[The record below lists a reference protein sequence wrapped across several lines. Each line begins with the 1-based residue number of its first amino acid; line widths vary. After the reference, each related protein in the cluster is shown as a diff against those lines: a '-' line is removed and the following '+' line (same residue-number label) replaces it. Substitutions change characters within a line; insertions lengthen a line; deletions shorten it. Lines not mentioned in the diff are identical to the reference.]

1 MARQKTVNPY
11 LDKVL
16 DEYRSAVKTWGR
28 HTLLTTFVFLL
39 TGLFFVSPAVR
50 WSDKKG
56 ALEEKIRHAELKRQR
71 IESIITDV
79 EGLEAKFVRQRER
92 IAAYGQDLARDL
104 STRLSVFSRAVRAL
118 RKDEEVLITE
128 RGPESFPGA
137 LLAEQFAQPSDVP
150 VPLDPWPL
158 LMVGYQLSNEDI
170 ALIKEAVP
178 GSPKWDKATEV
189 VRSVYYGEIDHIYSK
204 LNEGIGK
211 ALNQLKIE
219 TEATLKTLSP
229 RVGEFGIELPGADEI
244 IPRVPT
250 IRRPLDDSLF
260 QTREGKRE
268 ALREDTQFVAF
279 NFDVAKQPLRTAYE
293 KLVSSAKRLEE
304 GFADLQLQHDDV
316 LRALADLDNQVTE
329 AAKHLSHLSVPFDWI
344 PLAIG
349 IPTLVRVYPIFF
361 AVLFFLLVRRLLRLG
376 TLRERLYG
384 DCERQG
390 MLDNDINLVLH
401 TPYTTFAWFTGFEV
415 ELSKT
420 TRVLRLIAP
429 VLVLGFLVMMAWY
442 VESSPSFGTRYSVF
456 LHLSAVA
463 LSIWGGYYL
472 FRFLF
477 RPPSSA

>member
-1 MARQKTVNPY
+1 MAPPPQK
-11 LDKVL
+11 
-16 DEYRSAVKTWGR
+16 R
-28 HTLLTTFVFLL
+28 F
-39 TGLFFVSPAVR
+39 
-50 WSDKKG
+50 
-56 ALEEKIRHAELKRQR
+56 
-71 IESIITDV
+71 
-79 EGLEAKFVRQRER
+79 
-92 IAAYGQDLARDL
+92 
-104 STRLSVFSRAVRAL
+104 
-118 RKDEEVLITE
+118 
-128 RGPESFPGA
+128 
-137 LLAEQFAQPSDVP
+137 
-150 VPLDPWPL
+150 
-158 LMVGYQLSNEDI
+158 
-170 ALIKEAVP
+170 
-178 GSPKWDKATEV
+178 
-189 VRSVYYGEIDHIYSK
+189 
-204 LNEGIGK
+204 
-211 ALNQLKIE
+211 
-219 TEATLKTLSP
+219 
-229 RVGEFGIELPGADEI
+229 
-244 IPRVPT
+244 
-250 IRRPLDDSLF
+250 
-260 QTREGKRE
+260 
-268 ALREDTQFVAF
+268 
-279 NFDVAKQPLRTAYE
+279 AKQPLRTAYE

-329 AAKHLSHLSVPFDWI
+329 AAKHLSHLSVPLDWI

-349 IPTLVRVYPIFF
+349 ISTLVRVYPIFF